1 MSERRATGAAVVTGA
16 AGGLGRAIAARL
28 AADGRP
34 LVLVDRDPRVES
46 LVAELRRHRAIA
58 HACVASL
65 TELDAVAA
73 VRRAVAFAGLRVGV
87 LVNGAG
93 VTRDGRAEKM
103 APAQFRDVVEL
114 NLVAS
119 MRLTYGLAD
128 DLAPDA
134 SIVNIS
140 SRAALG
146 NVGQVNY
153 VTSKAGLIGFTRG
166 LALEWADRARVN
178 AVAPGLIDT
187 PMTEAMPRAL
197 LERLVATIPLGRM
210 GTAQE
215 VAELVGFLASE
226 RSSYVTG
233 QVLVCCGGRSIAA

>member
-1 MSERRATGAAVVTGA
+1 MSERAAGRAAVVTGG

-28 AADGRP
+28 AAEGRAV
-34 LVLVDRDPRVES
+34 VLVDRDPRVEE
-46 LVAELRRHRAIA
+46 VVGALRRERAVA

-65 TELDAVAA
+65 TEPDAVAA
-73 VRRAVAFAGLRVGV
+73 VRRAVAFAGERVGV

-93 VTRDGRAEKM
+93 VTRDGRAADMPPE
-103 APAQFRDVVEL
+103 QFRAVVEL
-114 NLVAS
+114 NLVAA
-119 MRLTYGLAD
+119 MRLTYGLVD
-128 DLAPDA
+128 DLAPQA

-146 NVGQVNY
+146 NIGQVNY

-166 LALEWADRARVN
+166 LALEWAGRARVN

-187 PMTEAMPRAL
+187 PMTEKMPRAL
-197 LERLVATIPLGRM
+197 LDRLVATIPLGRM

-215 VAELVGFLASE
+215 VAELVGFLASG